1 MSEKM
6 IRVGK
11 IINCHGVKGELVV
24 LPLTDNIRRYKK
36 LKSALLEMPGGR
48 YNEVTVTSAREHKGN
63 VLVTLEGIDDRNQAE
78 RLKNVYLCVRPEDAV
93 FQQHQST

>member
-24 LPLTDNIRRYKK
+24 LPLTDSIRRFKK
-36 LKSALLEMPGGR
+36 LKSVKFPSLINNTKKLLHMF
-48 YNEVTVTSAREHKGN
+48 
-63 VLVTLEGIDDRNQAE
+63 L
-78 RLKNVYLCVRPEDAV
+78 
-93 FQQHQST
+93 QQPRFTGK